1 MTACFAAENA
11 KHLNRYQS
19 ILFLKSG
26 AVGAEIKP
34 AITRLMYAILAINP
48 GKTAIN
54 PGKTLQN
61 STFIY
66 FNDEGK
72 TKKATQLL
80 EPPVNVKIIINKGVR
95 LVNDK

>member
-1 MTACFAAENA
+1 
-11 KHLNRYQS
+11 
-19 ILFLKSG
+19 
-26 AVGAEIKP
+26 
-34 AITRLMYAILAINP
+34 MYAILAINP